1 MKQEHDWIQMW
12 MHLLHV
18 AEIQSI
24 IIFLAHYQIN
34 TKHFQRILLS
44 KRIKACVVSCIK
56 TL

>member
-24 IIFLAHYQIN
+24 IIFLAYYQIN

-44 KRIKACVVSCIK
+44 ERVLHAVVSCIK